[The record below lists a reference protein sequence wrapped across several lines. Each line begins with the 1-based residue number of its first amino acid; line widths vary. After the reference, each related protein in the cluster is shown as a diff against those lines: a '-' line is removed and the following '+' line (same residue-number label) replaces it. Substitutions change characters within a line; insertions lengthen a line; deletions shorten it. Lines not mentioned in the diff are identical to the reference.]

1 MKYLLL
7 ISALMIVS
15 CAQLMNGQQQPVI
28 QKSVKEKIF
37 FTTCSGAVEDWSSCN
52 RKARST
58 CTNGYSEIKR
68 FESAVGGRRELTF
81 QCN

>member
-1 MKYLLL
+1 MKYTILMLILLV
-7 ISALMIVS
+7 SA

-37 FTTCSGAVEDWSSCN
+37 FTTCSGAVEDWGSCN

-58 CTNGYSEIKR
+58 CANGYSELKR